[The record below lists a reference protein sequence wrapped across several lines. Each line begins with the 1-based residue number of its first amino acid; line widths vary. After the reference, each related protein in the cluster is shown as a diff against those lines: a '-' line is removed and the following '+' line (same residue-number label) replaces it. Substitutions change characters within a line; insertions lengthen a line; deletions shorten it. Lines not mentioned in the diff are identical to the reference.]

1 MNKKFA
7 VLIVAYLR
15 AEHILRY
22 LPFFIEAGV
31 SDIYLAVDATKSTNL
46 RDLQEAMLRELTSQ
60 FGLSDINVWIWRR
73 EQNLGPAVSV
83 YTAVDWFFQ
92 FEEQGIIF
100 EDDLSFNLDFLNFAR
115 KCLDNFETNNRVWL
129 VSGNQFFENE
139 IETDK
144 LVFSHYPLIWG
155 WATWREKWKEMRE
168 SIVYPVE
175 GRGSVTLN
183 ARDSYWNLGRKRALS
198 GKVDAW
204 DIPLVSQMWVKD
216 KLCIQPPKN
225 LVSNV
230 GADAHSTHTAAAKWP
245 LMHKVEKLMISEDKY
260 ILDNSP
266 VVHTLDDLLSTK
278 FYKIRFRHRFLPIYA
293 PLLDLLTPNKYKEN
307 LKSRIDNVEIP
318 KRRVAIDA
326 K

>member
-1 MNKKFA
+1 MAENFA

-15 AEHILRY
+15 KEHIAGY
-22 LPFFIEAGV
+22 LDTFIEAEV
-31 SDIYLAVDATKSTNL
+31 SDIYFAMDAAKTIDL
-46 RDLQEAMLRELTSQ
+46 RNEQQAMLRELTDR
-60 FGLSDINVWIWRR
+60 FRLSGIKVWIWQR
-73 EQNLGPAVSV
+73 EKNLGPAVSV

-92 FEEQGIIF
+92 FESEGIIL
-100 EDDLSFNLDFLNFAR
+100 EDDLAFNIDFLTFAQ
-115 KCLDNFETNNRVWL
+115 KCLKDFKTDNQVWL

-144 LVFSHYPLIWG
+144 PVFSHYPLIWG
-155 WATWREKWKEMRE
+155 WATWEEKWKEIRGA
-168 SIVYPVE
+168 IVEPE
-175 GRGSVTLN
+175 KRSGRVDLS
-183 ARDSYWNLGRKRALS
+183 ARTSYWELGRKRSLS

-204 DIPLVSQMWVKD
+204 DIPLVSQMWNKD

-245 LMHKVEKLMISEDKY
+245 LMHKVENLLISEDKY

-266 VVHTLDDLLSTK
+266 VVNTLDDLLSKK

-326 K
+326 E